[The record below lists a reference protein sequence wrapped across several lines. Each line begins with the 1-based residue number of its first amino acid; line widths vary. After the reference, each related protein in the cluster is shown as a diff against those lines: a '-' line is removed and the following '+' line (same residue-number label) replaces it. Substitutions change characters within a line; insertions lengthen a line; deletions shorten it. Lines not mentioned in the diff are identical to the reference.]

1 MDPEGV
7 VEMGSCSNPDSHGD
21 GHLRS
26 HGPYREIVCPDSP
39 SRPQDVSTYSDTD
52 FPDSLMTY
60 DSGTITEATARL
72 PNEHDN
78 DLPPIP
84 IAPENVQVIQE
95 EDDDYFVKHA
105 QRVDME

>member
-1 MDPEGV
+1 
-7 VEMGSCSNPDSHGD
+7 
-21 GHLRS
+21 
-26 HGPYREIVCPDSP
+26 
-39 SRPQDVSTYSDTD
+39 
-52 FPDSLMTY
+52 MTY